1 MIGLPLVN
9 ALLGLMFAG
18 AAWAAVADRRRPAR
32 WRAAAFWGLLAAVFL
47 AGDLAG
53 DTAVGLAVVAL
64 AGLAAVGLGRGAP
77 VVAEA
82 GAQVIAGPTASGEA
96 LPAAGVPQSRRGAW
110 LFLPAL
116 AVPGVALAGSLG
128 LKGLAWRGR
137 PLVDPKQVTVV
148 SLALGVGVALVLLA
162 PLWRRRPAAPAVAAA
177 GLLDQIGWA
186 AVLPQALAA
195 LGAVFAAAGVGGAV
209 GEVFGTWLPLG
220 SPLAATAAYTLGMA
234 AFTIVMGNAF
244 AAFPVMVAAIG
255 LPVLVGRFGADPAVV
270 GALGMLSGFCGTLVS
285 PLAANFNLV
294 PVALLELED
303 RWAVIRVQAPTAA
316 ALLLVNTALLYLL
329 AFPR

>member
-1 MIGLPLVN
+1 MIGLPLVH

-18 AAWAAVADRRRPAR
+18 AAWTVAVDRRRPAR
-32 WRAAAFWGLLAAVFL
+32 ARAAAFWALLALVFL
-47 AGDLAG
+47 AGDRMGAF
-53 DTAVGLAVVAL
+53 AVGLAVVAL
-64 AGLAAVGLGRGAP
+64 AGLAAAGLGRSAPMAAAEAP
-77 VVAEA
+77 VPSAPA
-82 GAQVIAGPTASGEA
+82 GRSGA
-96 LPAAGVPQSRRGAW
+96 L

-116 AVPGVALAGSLG
+116 AVPLVALGGSLT
-128 LKGLAWRGR
+128 LKELTLGGR

-148 SLALGVGVALVLLA
+148 SLALGVAVALLLLA
-162 PLWRRRPAAPAVAAA
+162 PLVRPRPGAPMRAAA

-195 LGAVFAAAGVGGAV
+195 LGAVFAAAGVGRAV
-209 GEVFGTWLPLG
+209 GEVFGAWLPLG
-220 SPLAATAAYTLGMA
+220 SPAAAVAAYTVGMA
-234 AFTIVMGNAF
+234 AFTAVMGNAF
-244 AAFPVMVAAIG
+244 AAFPVMTAAVG
-255 LPVLVGRFGADPAVV
+255 LPLLVGRFGGDPAVV

-285 PLAANFNLV
+285 PLAANFNIV

-316 ALLLVNTALLYLL
+316 ALLVVNTALLYLL

>member
-9 ALLGLMFAG
+9 ALLGLLFAG
-18 AAWAAVADRRRPAR
+18 AAWAAVAERGRPAR
-32 WRAAAFWGLLAAVFL
+32 GRAASFWGLLAAVFL

-53 DTAVGLAVVAL
+53 DAAVGLAVVAL
-64 AGLAAVGLGRGAP
+64 AGLAAAGLGRGAS
-77 VVAEA
+77 V
-82 GAQVIAGPTASGEA
+82 
-96 LPAAGVPQSRRGAW
+96 PAAAPASVDVPEAQARLAPVPGASRRGGAW

-116 AVPGVALAGSLG
+116 AVPLVALAGSLG
-128 LKGLAWRGR
+128 LKEVTVGGR

-148 SLALGVGVALVLLA
+148 SLALGVAVALLLMA
-162 PLWRRRPAAPAVAAA
+162 PLWRRRPAAPVAAAA

-195 LGAVFAAAGVGGAV
+195 LGAVFAAAGVGRAV
-209 GEVFGTWLPLG
+209 GDVFATWLPLG
-220 SPLAATAAYTLGMA
+220 SPLAATVACTLGMA
-234 AFTIVMGNAF
+234 AFTVVMGNAF
-244 AAFPVMVAAIG
+244 AAFPVMIAAVG

-285 PLAANFNLV
+285 PLAANFNVV
-294 PVALLELED
+294 PVALLELGD

-316 ALLLVNTALLYLL
+316 ALLLVNTALLDLL